1 MNKKEQL
8 KQLICKLYRQDE
20 PEDCTDECMEDMLD
34 NIDFE
39 VLLQAVAQRKDR
51 VRL

>member
-20 PEDCTDECMEDMLD
+20 PEDYTDECMEDMLASVYKGLHIKTTK
-34 NIDFE
+34 NG
-39 VLLQAVAQRKDR
+39 LPTY
-51 VRL
+51 